1 MKDKGIK
8 QLRLEL
14 GLSQERFA
22 QLLTVSLQTV
32 RRWESGLTKP
42 LPVISLKLEELQK
55 QVGNAHHN
63 AGGAPMS
70 KKEGKTQDSAGF
82 GLSNMFKGI
91 GNLFELASKMTEEGK
106 EEYSRSGE
114 AEVLGGKGKAV
125 YGFSLK
131 LGLGGKPVIEQFGDI
146 KATKTGAVVAEF
158 REPLVDVI
166 DEGDHLLIIAEL
178 PGVQSEDISI
188 EVKGDILELKAEAKD
203 RKYGKEAL
211 LPSPVDADSLKSSCK
226 NGVLEI
232 KLKKRK

>member
-1 MKDKGIK
+1 
-8 QLRLEL
+8 
-14 GLSQERFA
+14 
-22 QLLTVSLQTV
+22 
-32 RRWESGLTKP
+32 
-42 LPVISLKLEELQK
+42 
-55 QVGNAHHN
+55 
-63 AGGAPMS
+63 MS
-70 KKEGKTQDSAGF
+70 KKGKKPQDSAEF
-82 GLSNMFKGI
+82 SLSNMFKGI

-131 LGLGGKPVIEQFGDI
+131 LGLGGKPVIEQFGNI

-178 PGVQSEDISI
+178 PGVQSEDICI
-188 EVKGDILELKAEAKD
+188 EVKGDILELKAEARD
-203 RKYGKEAL
+203 RKYSKEVL
-211 LPSPVDADSLKSSCK
+211 LPSPVDADSLKSSYK

-232 KLKKRK
+232 KLKKMK